1 MECLVKVYNKDA
13 IKNLV
18 SIFAFKPQKVIF
30 LYDKERV
37 SQEDLDNL
45 KNACKTRI
53 NNIVFESIPIEFHN
67 IDKIYRICKRV
78 INRNPNCFFDI
89 TGTREISTIAM
100 YLVCKKKFIP
110 IFSIDMANKTLINIY
125 GCNYLVNGF
134 MLPKMSIESLFQFHG
149 VSITG
154 SNHPKPAADIYANI
168 LKFCEFIFKDIPKW
182 KEVCFFLQT
191 ALGTISTEYKPMQF
205 ASKRHIKTSHANISL
220 NDTSILYLAEQLG
233 FLRNLYIDDEN
244 ITFSFKNDITK
255 KYMTDF
261 GTWLELYVFIKIQ
274 QDPMFNDVRISTKI
288 NWNTHKQ
295 NINEITN
302 EIDVTFF
309 YGIRPVFISC
319 KLSEPSSDA
328 LQELSVYSNYLGG
341 KYSKCILVTLST
353 IKKDRAHIFVR
364 AEDMNI
370 SIIDGRSI
378 HDGTFIDKIKE
389 ALDIY

>member
-1 MECLVKVYNKDA
+1 MKCIVKIYNKDA

-30 LYDKERV
+30 LYDKERTP
-37 SQEDLDNL
+37 QKDLNNL
-45 KNACKTRI
+45 KSACQTRI
-53 NNIVFESIPIEFHN
+53 NKIIFESIPIEFHS
-67 IDKIYRICKRV
+67 IDKICRICKRI
-78 INRNPNCFFDI
+78 INRNPDCFFDI
-89 TGTREISTIAM
+89 TGTREVSTIAM
-100 YLVCKKKFIP
+100 YLACKKSFTP
-110 IFSIDMANKTLINIY
+110 IFSIDMANKKLINIY
-125 GCNYLVNGF
+125 GCNYLVDGF
-134 MLPKMSIESLFQFHG
+134 ILPKMSIESLFRCHG

-154 SNHPKPAADIYANI
+154 SNHPKPVADMYANI
-168 LKFCEFIFKDIPKW
+168 LKFCDFIFNDISKW
-182 KEVCFFLQT
+182 KEVCFFLQN
-191 ALGTISTEYKPMQF
+191 ALGAISTEYKPMQF
-205 ASKRHIKTSHANISL
+205 VSKRHIKNPHFNISL
-220 NDTSILYLAEQLG
+220 KDTSILSLAEQLG

-244 ITFSFKNDITK
+244 VTFSFKNDITK

-261 GTWLELYVFIKIQ
+261 GTWLELYTFIKIQ
-274 QDPMFNDVRISTKI
+274 QAPMFNDARISTKI
-288 NWNTHKQ
+288 NWDTKQ
-295 NINEITN
+295 KNINEITN

-319 KLSEPSSDA
+319 KLAEPSSDA

-353 IKKDRAHIFVR
+353 IKKERAHILVR